1 MAPKDKS
8 EISFERALDQLEKL
22 VARMEEGDV
31 ALSELLEKYEEGNKH
46 LRTCEARLKEAE
58 LRIEKLRTTRD
69 GAELDEF
76 EPEQP

>member
-1 MAPKDKS
+1 MATKEKS
-8 EISFERALDQLEKL
+8 KISFERALEQLEKL
-22 VARMEEGDV
+22 VGRMEEGDV

-58 LRIEKLRTTRD
+58 MRIEKLRATRT

-76 EPEQP
+76 ETE